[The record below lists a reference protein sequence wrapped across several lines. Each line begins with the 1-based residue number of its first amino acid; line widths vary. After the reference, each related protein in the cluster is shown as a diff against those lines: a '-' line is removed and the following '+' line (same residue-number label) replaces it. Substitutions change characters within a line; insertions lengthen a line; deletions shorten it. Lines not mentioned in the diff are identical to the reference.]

1 MSGARGRSRPPIVA
15 KDHVMSFER
24 ERIMSHEENGYLSIA
39 RPAQIDPGWIAFWL
53 GNNTALPADA
63 AVWTDPNDLTTENWY
78 LNTTL
83 SSIAQ
88 SSVQT
93 VKKIFSNYDDYT
105 PPGSLVKYAHTITT
119 PGNPGFVS
127 GLSKYFVI
135 KNASNA
141 VVAVIGQN
149 QSNNPWVEHWWLDQA
164 WVNLASTNGTTI
176 TLTAEAQGTASAKY
190 GGLSGI
196 TYKKHTFSP

>member
-1 MSGARGRSRPPIVA
+1 MTL
-15 KDHVMSFER
+15 
-24 ERIMSHEENGYLSIA
+24 EENGYLSIA
-39 RPAQIDPGWIAFWL
+39 KPAQIDPGWIAFWL

-105 PPGSLVKYAHTITT
+105 PPGSLVKHAHTITT
-119 PGNPGFVS
+119 PGNPGFVT

-149 QSNNPWVEHWWLDQA
+149 QSNNPWVEHWWLDQG

-176 TLTAEAQGTASAKY
+176 TLTAEAQSTASTKY
-190 GGLSGI
+190 SGLSGI